1 MGCKKQCGKKSCPEC
16 CTPGPRGFRGATGPT
31 GPAAPMPPVVSCCDE
46 LHVVRVSTN
55 YQIQQCDRV
64 IIVIVAPGQTLP
76 IHLMLP
82 PNPCLGQ
89 ELTISTEVDVI
100 VDGLV

>member
-1 MGCKKQCGKKSCPEC
+1 MSCRKCKEKCVCEQGPR
-16 CTPGPRGFRGATGPT
+16 GPRGFPGIPGPT
-31 GPAAPMPPVVSCCDE
+31 GPGAPEVSCCDE
-46 LHVVRVSTN
+46 LHVVRVSAN

-64 IIVIVAPGQTLP
+64 IIVIAVPGQVLP
-76 IHLMLP
+76 VHLVLP
-82 PNPCLGQ
+82 TEPCLGQ